1 MIDFSKNFSYNKI
14 VKIKDEN
21 FVMKLKELKKLAK
34 EIVTLEQI
42 IDTNEDEKA
51 VNKAKNRIIEIS
63 GHLDPEDMMR
73 IDELVQEQ
81 MQNQS

>member
-1 MIDFSKNFSYNKI
+1 LIDFSKNFSYNKI

>member
-1 MIDFSKNFSYNKI
+1 
-14 VKIKDEN
+14 
-21 FVMKLKELKKLAK
+21 MKLKELKKLAK

-42 IDTNEDEKA
+42 IDANEDEKA

>member
-1 MIDFSKNFSYNKI
+1 MDRCELKHAAERKI
-14 VKIKDEN
+14 TIWE
-21 FVMKLKELKKLAK
+21 KELKKLAK